1 MLGRAGEPCLAT
13 LADRRSRYLVG
24 GVVESRSALPVA
36 REEIRSLSGQPLE
49 TATPDRGKEFADWAD
64 VEGALDVEFY
74 CALPR
79 HPWQRGTSENT
90 NGLVRECFQ
99 KGTDFSKIG
108 PEEVQEVYD
117 ALNMRPRKCLG
128 YRTPYEIHNSVVF
141 QLI

>member
-1 MLGRAGEPCLAT
+1 MA
-13 LADRRSRYLVG
+13 
-24 GVVESRSALPVA
+24 
-36 REEIRSLSGQPLE
+36 
-49 TATPDRGKEFADWAD
+49 PDRGKEFAGWAD
-64 VEGALDVEFY
+64 VEGTLDVEFY

-90 NGLVRECFQ
+90 NGLGRKYFP
-99 KGTDFSKIG
+99 KGTDFLKIG

-128 YRTPYEIHNSVVF
+128 YRTPYEIHNSVVL